1 MEEPGGALES
11 VVLGRATVGSTLCT
25 TGGARV
31 GFLET
36 EDDATRGLALDVVGD
51 TGGRDLI
58 VGLQFVAV
66 VLLRLHL
73 LLLLLRLPL
82 WLLLLLRGVAT
93 VGISLSTGGAGRKGS
108 SSGGEASSWRQ
119 RADAPE
125 GAGLLP

>member
-1 MEEPGGALES
+1 MEEPGGALDG
-11 VVLGRATVGSTLCT
+11 VVLGRATGGIALCT
-25 TGGARV
+25 TGGAGV
-31 GFLET
+31 GSLEA
-36 EDDATRGLALDVVGD
+36 EDDTTRGVTLDVVGD
-51 TGGRDLI
+51 TGGRDLV

-66 VLLRLHL
+66 VLLRLRLRL
-73 LLLLLRLPL
+73 LLLHLPL